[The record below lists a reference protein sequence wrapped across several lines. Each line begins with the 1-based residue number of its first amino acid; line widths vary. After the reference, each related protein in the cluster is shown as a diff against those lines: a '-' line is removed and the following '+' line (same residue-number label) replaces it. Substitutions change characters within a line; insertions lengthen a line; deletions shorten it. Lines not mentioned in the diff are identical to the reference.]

1 MFTWIMENM
10 ATIIISAILVI
21 MVAAVIISMVRNK
34 RKGKSSCGCGCANCS
49 AGSGCTRACLKI
61 HSWHLHAPLCV
72 MFAPNSGYID
82 RYAPF
87 IWHKSPTNC
96 DTYLPESNF
105 QTRSRYILQRTV
117 H

>member
-61 HSWHLHAPLCV
+61 HSPSARPTLRYIWTKFRLHSPLC
-72 MFAPNSGYID
+72 ALHLAQIS
-82 RYAPF
+82 
-87 IWHKSPTNC
+87 HK
-96 DTYLPESNF
+96 
-105 QTRSRYILQRTV
+105 V
-117 H
+117 